1 MQNTNAVVW
10 VFFAGVVIFGALV
23 FIFTRKQTRKRALE
37 MQAAAQQIGLTF
49 FGDDQTHAIS
59 IRTALFGRGGARR
72 FRNIMNGSY
81 AGFEASLFDYS
92 YTISTGKS
100 SSTVTQTVVAFI
112 QKLPVPVFDL
122 HHEGF
127 FDRVG
132 DVFLRND
139 IDFESNP
146 EFSRRYHL
154 SGDEKDRIREL
165 FASGLLTYLEALPA
179 ESKWHI
185 EGCGFTL
192 LLYRSGSKVDAE
204 QIRPFL
210 DETSSIMRSFVA
222 SCGRGSGS

>member
-1 MQNTNAVVW
+1 MQNTNAIVW
-10 VFFAGVVIFGALV
+10 IFFAGVVALGALV
-23 FIFTRKQTRKRALE
+23 FVFSRKQARKRALE
-37 MQAAAQQIGLTF
+37 MEAAAQQIGLNF
-49 FGDDQTHAIS
+49 CGDDQTRAVS
-59 IRTALFGRGGARR
+59 VRTALFGRGGARR

-81 AGFEASLFDYS
+81 AGFEAGLFDYS

-100 SSTVTQTVVAFI
+100 SSTVTQTVAAFI
-112 QKLPVPVFDL
+112 QNLPLPVFDL
-122 HHEGF
+122 HREGF

-154 SGDEKDRIREL
+154 SGDEKDRVRQL
-165 FASGLLTYLEALPA
+165 FAPALLTYLEALPA

-210 DETSSIMRSFVA
+210 DETASIARSFFA
-222 SCGRGSGS
+222 SCGRESGS